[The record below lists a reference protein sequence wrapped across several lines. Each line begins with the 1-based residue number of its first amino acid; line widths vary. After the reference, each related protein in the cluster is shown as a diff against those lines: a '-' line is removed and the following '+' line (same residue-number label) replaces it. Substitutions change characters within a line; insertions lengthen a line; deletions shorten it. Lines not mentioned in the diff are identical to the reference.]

1 MGAKYKSYTP
11 RASEKRTSPMKKY
24 LEYPPP
30 SSVHYGSIST
40 YSGIQVVMEMRE
52 N

>member
-1 MGAKYKSYTP
+1 MGAKYKSYTS
-11 RASEKRTSPMKKY
+11 RASKKRRNPMKKY

-30 SSVHYGSIST
+30 SSVNYGSLST